1 LTRSAFCKA
10 RRKLRCEAFVEV
22 YDVLNDMVV
31 RAELSVT
38 EINKAVGA
46 RLIRVELPE
55 SEVEVL
61 MTSLGEAILG
71 AEPSRLRHFR

>member
-1 LTRSAFCKA
+1 M
-10 RRKLRCEAFVEV
+10 
-22 YDVLNDMVV
+22 LNDMVV

-61 MTSLGEAILG
+61 MTSLGEAIPG
-71 AEPSRLRHFR
+71 AEPSRFRHFR